1 MKLLVSERDAF
12 ANCIYQY
19 LINFVGNGI
28 FYLECWGENL
38 ISILLR
44 KKPKLSMLLNSTR
57 HVFSVLHALLHVIT
71 KKMHEEDVINIPI
84 SQMRKLRYRDVTVV
98 TSQGNTCFFL
108 SAFIYLLNCV
118 GKGIVWLECWGKNPI
133 SIFCIKK
140 KLSELLRSSKQCS
153 GSFARSSSFN
163 QKENRRVK
171 CYQHS
176 HFIFE
181 EIEAQRL

>member
-71 KKMHEEDVINIPI
+71 KKMHEEGVINIPI

-108 SAFIYLLNCV
+108 SAFMYLLNCV

-133 SIFCIKK
+133 SILCIKK

-163 QKENRRVK
+163 QKEN
-171 CYQHS
+171 
-176 HFIFE
+176 
-181 EIEAQRL
+181 